1 MPCPELPYHPE
12 ILSLDLTGNHA
23 ECVWG
28 CTLTSTVQ
36 WVNILPAQL
45 LSWHDNTSSSKMS
58 SEAGSIQSTHKITPM
73 HYAMVQNAEEWKV
86 MCKMLKH
93 HAQSIDF
100 VPKTSCSKYD
110 AMLEMQK
117 YSCFLKCR
125 NIHTCSS
132 SELENMLIIHRAQD
146 NRQFP
151 INFVLCCTTLK
162 WRASNITKPCNN
174 WSRGLQ
180 FTALEHP
187 SRSCRGHQWC
197 HATCLVP
204 RASIDHVTSWV
215 LHYTCFLPWRSPQ
228 QILAKYQAVFSVRLI
243 HQLNDFSR
251 NGLHIHLLH

>member
-1 MPCPELPYHPE
+1 MNVFWGWKYT
-12 ILSLDLTGNHA
+12 INIQNHTNA
-23 ECVWG
+23 LCYGTKLQSENLCAKCW
-28 CTLTSTVQ
+28 
-36 WVNILPAQL
+36 NI
-45 LSWHDNTSSSKMS
+45 
-58 SEAGSIQSTHKITPM
+58 
-73 HYAMVQNAEEWKV
+73 
-86 MCKMLKH
+86 MLKVYTLCPKI
-93 HAQSIDF
+93 HAQNM
-100 VPKTSCSKYD
+100 D
-110 AMLEMQK
+110 AMFEMQK
-117 YSCFLKCR
+117 YSCFIKCR
-125 NIHTCSS
+125 NIHTFSS

-243 HQLNDFSR
+243 HQLNNFSR
-251 NGLHIHLLH
+251 NGLHIHLH